1 MKSILLRGINEKLF
15 DEIKRKS
22 DKESLSMNKFIIS
35 LLEANLDLALKQK
48 KVKNKYNDLENLF
61 GKWNIKEYEA
71 IKSILKNQR
80 EIDKEQWK

>member
-1 MKSILLRGINEKLF
+1 LRSILLRGIHEKLF
-15 DEIKRKS
+15 NEIKRKS

-35 LLEANLDLALKQK
+35 LLESNLDFTLKQK

-61 GKWNIKEYEA
+61 GKWNSNEYEA
-71 IKSILKNQR
+71 IKGVLKNQR

>member
-15 DEIKRKS
+15 VEIKTKS
-22 DKESLSMNKFIIS
+22 GKESLSMNKFIIS
-35 LLEANLDLALKQK
+35 LLEANLDFALKQK

-61 GKWNIKEYEA
+61 GKWNSKEYET
-71 IKSILKNQR
+71 IKGILKNQR

>member
-61 GKWNIKEYEA
+61 GKWNTKEYEA